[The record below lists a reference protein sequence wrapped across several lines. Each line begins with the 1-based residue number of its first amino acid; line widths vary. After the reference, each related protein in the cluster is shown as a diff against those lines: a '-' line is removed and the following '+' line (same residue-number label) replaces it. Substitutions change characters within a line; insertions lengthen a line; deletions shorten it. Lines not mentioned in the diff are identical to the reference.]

1 MDVGGVRRKP
11 KDYLEGYIKQDG
23 ETVCKK
29 VFGTYMGYIDFDGQR
44 FWDARHMD
52 NYKIEDLP
60 LDQSLTSDSRNR
72 PDIINLGLSHVEVA

>member
-1 MDVGGVRRKP
+1 
-11 KDYLEGYIKQDG
+11 
-23 ETVCKK
+23 
-29 VFGTYMGYIDFDGQR
+29 MGYIDFDGQR

-72 PDIINLGLSHVEVA
+72 PDIINLGLSNVEVA